1 MRYEPTQCNTEL
13 RHLISKNTQPL
24 DFINLKNIELSE
36 FIEYTISMS
45 KGVQSFL
52 LLLPMLLLVGC
63 PIEEVNDHAAAIAIN
78 TEKLVKDTSSLA
90 LAAEK
95 VAAATNSIA
104 TSASQASDTV
114 NKLTQDAEKMTDK
127 FLAKIDS
134 IETNAKQLIDEY
146 GPKLETAFENLED
159 VPIQVKK
166 LSSTI
171 DMLFNLAI
179 TNTKNVDFKELF
191 ETYEN
196 ATLVLKK
203 MKEDLGITKAIEK
216 AAIELESVFEKA
228 KTDFDKAKPEDQ
240 SALIDQAITE
250 INTKKEAYILDK
262 KSIQIVQGY
271 INSLNRL
278 KEEADSVNDQE
289 EAQTDKEKQ
298 KEEDYIKRTLE
309 KYIN

>member
-1 MRYEPTQCNTEL
+1 
-13 RHLISKNTQPL
+13 
-24 DFINLKNIELSE
+24 
-36 FIEYTISMS
+36 
-45 KGVQSFL
+45 
-52 LLLPMLLLVGC
+52 MLLLVGC